1 METVCKNSW
10 VQDVVSSGYKIPFKY
25 IPIQHRLPHN
35 TTLLFSGPAHDILL
49 MEAAELVSKEAVA
62 PVNPVTGQ
70 FVSSYFAVPK
80 PRSPGKFRPILN
92 LKKFNFSIKKIQI

>member
-1 METVCKNSW
+1 MENVCKNSW
-10 VQDVVSSGYKIPFKY
+10 VQDVVLSGYKIPFKY

-35 TTLLFSGPAHDILL
+35 PVVSGPAHDILL
-49 MEAAELVSKEAVA
+49 TEAAELVSKEAVA

-80 PRSPGKFRPILN
+80 PKSPWKF
-92 LKKFNFSIKKIQI
+92 